1 VGAVA
6 SRHGDVLLAVDRVR
20 NDPAVVAGA
29 VVEVPE
35 HVAALRGER
44 FDPAVRGTHEEETPR
59 RGQDRRARDDLVPLL
74 PGELPGRGITGRD
87 TAVGT
92 RLAGR
97 PGPDPL
103 GGHARLPEGLE
114 GSGVRTGRDRRPTAR
129 RG

>member
-1 VGAVA
+1 
-6 SRHGDVLLAVDRVR
+6 SVDRVR

-35 HVAALRGER
+35 HVAALRVER

-59 RGQDRRARDDLVPLL
+59 RGQERRVRDDLVPLL

-97 PGPDPL
+97 TRVFSPGFGHSWFSLFPVSRLHPDVQL
-103 GGHARLPEGLE
+103 SDFM
-114 GSGVRTGRDRRPTAR
+114 SG
-129 RG
+129 